1 VVGSGVFLGACVDA
15 ETDGQADAAAAGDDL
30 GIGSPVT
37 GTCTGD
43 DDEDGVYTGNRRYRN
58 QAKEVPGVSPTII
71 GRLLD
76 TTLFLNLKDLGVGLP
91 AYAEEVVTLDMDEEQ
106 ESQYN
111 DMYGS
116 LRKMAMQSMRYM
128 SAWLQWSLS
137 RPNSAFR
144 DEVVELPFVVG
155 KDEEGK
161 EITQRQAYM
170 DLPLVTAS
178 GAKQPERWL
187 PKERWLADYCR
198 AERAQGRKVLIYVRQ
213 TGTRDIQARVKAF
226 LEAAGLRTT
235 VLSGNVSPRRREQ
248 WVEQRAPGLDVLICN
263 PRLVE
268 TGLDLV
274 QFATV
279 VFYEIEYSLYTLWQA
294 CRRVWRLGQLLPV
307 KVVFAVYN
315 GSMEAKALAL
325 MGQKMK
331 AAQLL
336 YGDEVGGAFVP
347 EASDDFLTELAR
359 EVLEDKELPDLRT
372 LFTDE
377 GDVTPAAVGSLTQVS
392 PRLTWNDLVR
402 LYGKGGSAHS
412 HSSSSRRRR
421 RGKVPAQSQM
431 GLPGFGQASTAS
443 TDDTDESQASLPGFG

>member
-1 VVGSGVFLGACVDA
+1 MDDA
-15 ETDGQADAAAAGDDL
+15 
-30 GIGSPVT
+30 
-37 GTCTGD
+37 
-43 DDEDGVYTGNRRYRN
+43 
-58 QAKEVPGVSPTII
+58 
-71 GRLLD
+71 
-76 TTLFLNLKDLGVGLP
+76 
-91 AYAEEVVTLDMDEEQ
+91 Q

-111 DMYGS
+111 DVYRR
-116 LRKMAMQSMRYM
+116 LRKMAMESTRYL

-144 DEVVELPFVVG
+144 DEVVELPFTVG
-155 KDEEGK
+155 QDEEGN
-161 EITQRQAYM
+161 EITQKRPYM
-170 DLPLVTAS
+170 DLPAVTAADS
-178 GAKQPERWL
+178 KSAERWL
-187 PKERWLADYCR
+187 PKERWLSDYCR
-198 AERAQGRKVLIYVRQ
+198 AERAQGRKVLVYVRQ
-213 TGTRDIQARVKAF
+213 TGTRDIQERVKAC

-235 VLSGNVSPRRREQ
+235 VLSGNVSPRRREK
-248 WVEQRAPGLDVLICN
+248 WVEQRAPRLDALICN

-294 CRRVWRLGQLLPV
+294 CRRVWRLGQTRPV
-307 KVVFAVYN
+307 KVLFAVYD

-325 MGQKMK
+325 MGRKMK

-336 YGDEVGGAFVP
+336 YGDEVGGAIVP

-359 EVLEDKELPDLRT
+359 EVLADKELPDLRA

-377 GDVTPAAVGSLTQVS
+377 GDVTAAAVGSLTQVS

-412 HSSSSRRRR
+412 HSSSSSRRRR
-421 RGKVPAQSQM
+421 RRKKAPAQNQM
-431 GLPGFGQASTAS
+431 GLPGFGRQQAKATE
-443 TDDTDESQASLPGFG
+443 DQASLPGLG